1 LRLTAEEADWLATL
15 HGDGGTPYASI
26 DTAGVMRTELVHAGA
41 GEPLLP
47 ARRHSGVL
55 ATDSGSQ
62 LFTFDFVTSRYTSFA
77 HHIAAFGGAR
87 FASSSAGLDAE
98 ALHAMT
104 VAVEQAVVASRAAV
118 EVATQAVSAGL
129 PTAATFRALAAA
141 GRRSPP
147 RSPPATRPAAAP
159 SPPPQK

>member
-77 HHIAAFGGAR
+77 HHTLRRSAAP
-87 FASSSAGLDAE
+87 
-98 ALHAMT
+98 
-104 VAVEQAVVASRAAV
+104 ASRV
-118 EVATQAVSAGL
+118 RQQAST
-129 PTAATFRALAAA
+129 PK
-141 GRRSPP
+141 RS
-147 RSPPATRPAAAP
+147 TL
-159 SPPPQK
+159 